1 MKQKLA
7 AFMYG
12 RYGFDELGQFLI
24 IVYFIVALCT
34 VFIPNFIARI
44 VVNVIS
50 LVLLV
55 FIFYG
60 YSPKISRKERQKTV
74 STKRGREKYVNF
86 SCCKKTN
93 GNTAKPTYIAP
104 VPPAAP
110 ISNSK
115 KSRASM
121 TAPVRNA
128 AKPFTSRSNKTS

>member
-50 LVLLV
+50 LLLLV
-55 FIFYG
+55 FIFYRIF
-60 YSPKISRKERQKTV
+60 SKNTPKRTAENSVYKKRTRKIREFFLLQKN
-74 STKRGREKYVNF
+74 KWKYRKTHVYRTCP
-86 SCCKKTN
+86 SCGAHIKLKKIK
-93 GNTAKPTYIAP
+93 GEHDCACPKCG
-104 VPPAAP
+104 
-110 ISNSK
+110 
-115 KSRASM
+115 
-121 TAPVRNA
+121 
-128 AKPFTSRSNKTS
+128 KTFHIKVK